1 MTSTHPRVGV
11 RLLGGPCPETT
22 LSAGFPDQGV
32 VGPAL
37 CGQQPVADHPV
48 HAGLPTALHRPHLLQ
63 VRGRSRLL
71 GGAGS
76 RGGTARPQC
85 RLGSNSSVAR
95 VFCWMLEAG
104 GAAESVSWPQLRGN
118 REHGVG
124 RVPLMLRPDWME
136 D

>member
-1 MTSTHPRVGV
+1 MGV
-11 RLLGGPCPETT
+11 RLLGGPYPETT
-22 LSAGFPDQGV
+22 LSAGFPDQGM

-63 VRGRSRLL
+63 VRGKVQAS

-76 RGGTARPQC
+76 RGGTAHPQC
-85 RLGSNSSVAR
+85 HFGSNSSMAQ
-95 VFCWMLEAG
+95 VFCWMLEYD
-104 GAAESVSWPQLRGN
+104 EPVSRPQLRGN

-124 RVPLMLRPDWME
+124 RVPLMLRPDSVE